1 MLKLVIQV
9 LTKFL
14 LYTKAGGVKPF
25 KLFLFSA
32 LIIVL
37 NIVIFTV
44 SSSTA
49 LAVTGDYN
57 KDITNNTLSTS
68 EWNLL
73 DDDFVDADGDTMTGN
88 LNIFRSSGDN
98 AELQLESVSGNHWG
112 LYHDRTS
119 NDLRFW
125 NLSNLFSFTD
135 SGSFGIGTT
144 NPSRLFSV
152 VSNLANQGMELRAP
166 NPALW
171 FVDNTTANKTWSIY
185 NQGSDNGLAFRS
197 ENDDGSGRNTRLFL
211 EHSTGYVGIGTVTPS
226 TGLDVQAGATYSIKA
241 GSKRIGDLGSPVLGT
256 DAVTRDYVDTNFAPL
271 TGAGYWELG
280 GNVLSAKEYFG
291 STSNFGLGFKT
302 NDLERMTITN
312 TGNIGIGTDNPGS
325 LLTIA
330 NDNWVSAVNS
340 TGTGY
345 VNMFKV
351 NSNNQLELGTAINA
365 GTFEFAP
372 DSGFNTFVDM
382 AVTSAPTAG
391 TVEGYSLKL
400 DGNNILSI
408 YSEADGS
415 GGIQNEAVGI
425 GTATPSSKL
434 TLSDGDFE
442 MTNNKSI
449 KIQNATANTTL
460 LIGNYADGGGFSYG
474 TNYTASLAVEGD
486 VKGNRICIGEDCKS
500 TWSGIVSGGMPAG
513 TPGQTLRYDTSDWVA
528 SSVIYNDGTNV
539 GIGTAVPSS
548 ELDVYGD
555 TSAQMF
561 FDRDNTNYYLD
572 PAANVMSHSAIFA
585 GNVGIGTTNPVKNL
599 EVFGSN
605 PSLRIGNNRNI
616 TTTLWSGEEIAS
628 IEFYSYDPSAPHV
641 VGKIQSI
648 GDEAS
653 SGGVAAG
660 ALAFYSNGDT
670 LERMRIS
677 SIGNV
682 GIGANAPLKKLH
694 VRGTGDTDVLITADG
709 SYGTVAGLKFQPVNV
724 GTNNYI
730 KGGVF
735 FERAAIGEGNALYG
749 GGSLH
754 LAVDTA
760 SDTMNVDVSD
770 AKLTVDYNGKVGIG
784 TTDPLSGLHIQSSDS
799 DALTLHR
806 NSVTDNDAVSLNFK
820 ITQNPSAINS
830 AYIRALRN
838 PGEGGDASLI
848 FGTYG
853 DGETMR
859 IKNGN
864 VGIGSTAPQA
874 NLDVAGQIRV
884 GSYGGDANAVPKSY
898 IDTNFAP
905 ITGGVG
911 SAFVQGG
918 NSFGT
923 TATLGTNDTQSLA
936 FETVGATRMTID
948 TGGNVAIGTTSA
960 SYLLDVAGTIR
971 STGFGTALRVA
982 GGNSDVPIFRVDAG
996 AGQSDSSNYGF
1007 SLKYMGLRSGNANS
1021 LSLFSDNISG
1031 EQIEAVTIFQ
1041 DGNVGIGSTSPSA
1054 TLDVAGEIKVGSYGG
1069 DNQAV
1074 PKSYIDGVAS
1084 KWNLSGDDIYNN
1096 NSGNVGIGT
1105 SSPTKMLEVAGDTLI
1120 ATTSS
1125 QQPFKTNQAT
1135 YLNFSIDYPSSPSIY
1150 TTQINFGLL
1159 GRLQYDGNGG
1169 IMTMQNRSTQ
1179 VGSAMI
1185 FVMGSTESLRIRN
1198 DGFVGI
1204 GSTTPQAN
1212 LDVAGQIRVG
1222 SYGGDA
1228 NAVPKSYIDTNFAPI
1243 TGGVGSAFVQGGNS
1257 FGTTA
1262 TLGTNDTQSLA
1273 FETVGAT
1280 RMTIDTSGNVGIG
1293 TATIGSE
1300 LDIYGDVSAS
1310 MYYDRDNTNY
1320 YIDPAANV
1328 MSHSAVFAGNVGIG
1342 TTSPASILDI
1352 SFPLGGSNGITIDT
1366 NDEVY
1371 SIWSNSNLGGL
1382 AINANSVGDTTRYD
1396 LFVREATGNIGI
1408 GTNAPDKKLTISQS
1422 SDSSGLIIYGYDDQS
1437 TEYLDFNISAAGYQ
1451 YINSS
1456 GPIWFNQDLYLF
1468 QPSGN
1473 ARFLVGDTSSTGQ
1486 WGGFRWQS
1494 SDDSISFGHSG
1505 SSSNARNIVVN
1516 SNGTILMNSGITG
1529 NVGIG
1534 TTSPAR
1540 RLSVSPV
1547 SSISIDAMTGRIEN
1561 VGTPINPAD
1570 AVTMSYVES
1579 SISGGTYWEASGDDI
1594 YNNNAGNVGIG
1605 IGTTAPGSLLTIAND
1620 SWVSSLNSAGTGYV
1634 NMFKVNSN
1642 NQLEFGTAINAGNFE
1657 FAPDSGLNT
1666 FVDMAVTSASAP
1678 GTVQGYSMQIDT
1690 NNILTI
1696 YSEADGSGGIQN
1708 EAVGIGTNS
1717 PSSKLTIHE
1726 GDLEMTNNKSIKI
1739 EDAGANTTLLVGNYA
1754 DGSGFTY
1761 GGNYT
1766 ASLAVEGDVK
1776 GNRICIGEDCMSSW
1790 SDIVS
1795 GGIADGT
1802 SGQTLRHDGTDWVAN
1817 SNLFNNGTDVGI
1829 GTAVP
1834 GTELDVYGD
1843 LSAQTFFDRDNT
1855 NYYLDPAGN
1864 LMPYSAIFNKSVGIG
1879 TTSPTEKLQVAGIG
1893 KFGVESTTQ
1902 GEIHIANSSG
1912 AALFKIKNINGDPEL
1927 SVNSV
1932 NNRYLNIVNENVS
1945 QTLGLT
1951 VEGSVGIGT
1960 TNPTQKLQVES
1971 GTTDSVARFVSS
1983 DSKAEILIKDIDAF
1997 SYWGTQ
2003 SNKSYFGMTSGL
2015 SSNNLIIDAT
2025 GNVGIGTASPGA
2037 KLAIEQ
2043 AQTTNTT
2050 TFSSPHLKLT
2060 SSSGTTDLI
2069 GTTAITLS
2077 TSVADNYGIS
2087 LAGLRAT
2094 TGGAP
2099 DFSIRTH
2106 NNSAEGVERL
2116 RIKSTG
2122 FVGIGSTDP
2131 QATLDV
2137 AGQIRVGSY
2146 GGDDN
2151 AVPKSYIDNGFAPIG
2166 SGAGSAFVQGGNSF
2180 GTTAILGT
2188 NDTQS
2193 LAFETVGAT
2202 RMTIDTSGNVGI
2214 GTATI
2219 GSELDVY
2226 GDISASMYYDRD
2238 NTNYYIDPA
2247 ANVMS
2252 HSAIFAGNV
2261 GIGTTSPKASLSI
2274 SKGSYPLNLEQIN
2287 AAGDAF
2293 IGHNTYYSDGYIH
2306 SGLKNKWNT
2315 THSNFGSRGIGFSY
2329 TSGMVFYTDRIATTA
2344 GVEYTPVERMRIT
2357 NEGEIGIG
2365 TPNPL
2370 NTLHVYSDSGAQNS
2384 QVAFFEG
2391 GQSDGDESEILVGAN
2406 NTSAQAAILGFNY
2419 DAVGDADYGY
2429 LELKDRTKAITFNAS
2444 GNVGVG
2450 TIEPMRKL
2458 SVVTSEDGD
2467 GLLIRRNAAVEN
2479 VYSDIRFSLT
2489 TSSTY
2494 TGNTFIRAYRRT
2506 SSTDND
2512 LLFHV
2517 GGSDTVMMKNSGFV
2531 GIGSTDPQ
2539 ATLDVAGQIRVGSYG
2554 GDDNAVPKSYIDNG
2568 FAPIGSG
2575 AGSAFVQGGNSF
2587 GTTAILGT
2595 NDTQSLAFET
2605 VGATRMTIDTSG
2617 NVGIGTATIGSEL
2630 DVYGDISASMY
2641 YDRDNTNYY
2650 IDPAANVMS
2659 HSAVFAGNVGIGTTS
2674 PSAKLDIETTLGVD
2688 NTQLELRDSSVNV
2701 GYNFEIGDTGISGL
2715 AAKNLVIRGDS
2726 AASDIA
2732 FSPSSDT
2739 PGALVIKDGGNVGI
2753 GTTNPS
2759 AKLHVNGNVTMG
2771 RLGIG
2776 TLSFVSAQAF
2786 IQPDSDSLDGLLMFT
2801 NRSGYTGNLL
2811 EIRNSNVANADYNL
2825 IDASTSNGG
2834 VPQFRIRG
2842 DGLAYFAGNVG
2853 IGTTSPA
2860 RRLSVSPVSS
2870 ISIDAMTG
2878 RIENVGTPINPADA
2892 VNLSYVESSISGSTF
2907 WAANGDDIYNSN
2919 VGNVGIGIGTTAPG
2933 SLLTIAND
2941 NWVTA
2946 LNSTGTGY
2954 VNMFK
2959 VNSNNQLELG
2969 TAINAGTFEFA
2980 PDSGFNTFVDMAV
2993 TAAPAVGTIQGYTL
3007 KLDGNN
3013 ILSLYSEA
3021 DGSGGIQNQGVGIGT
3036 AIPSSELDV
3045 YGDAS
3050 AQMFFDRDNTNY
3062 YLDPAANLMSHSA
3075 IFAGNVGIGTLSPS
3089 AKLHVVGNA
3098 VISGTLSTQTGS
3110 DFAEEFVVSDYI
3122 EPGTVVVMGDLGYK
3136 SVKVSSK
3143 AYDSSVVG
3151 VVSDNPSIIA
3161 GKVDSE
3167 KKAIIAMVGVV
3178 SVKVVDEGGSIRRG
3192 DLLTSSSVSGHAR
3205 KADKYVGGTII
3216 GKALEDL
3223 EGRKGIVKVLVNLQ

>member
-1 MLKLVIQV
+1 
-9 LTKFL
+9 
-14 LYTKAGGVKPF
+14 
-25 KLFLFSA
+25 
-32 LIIVL
+32 
-37 NIVIFTV
+37 
-44 SSSTA
+44 
-49 LAVTGDYN
+49 
-57 KDITNNTLSTS
+57 
-68 EWNLL
+68 
-73 DDDFVDADGDTMTGN
+73 
-88 LNIFRSSGDN
+88 
-98 AELQLESVSGNHWG
+98 
-112 LYHDRTS
+112 
-119 NDLRFW
+119 
-125 NLSNLFSFTD
+125 
-135 SGSFGIGTT
+135 
-144 NPSRLFSV
+144 
-152 VSNLANQGMELRAP
+152 
-166 NPALW
+166 
-171 FVDNTTANKTWSIY
+171 
-185 NQGSDNGLAFRS
+185 
-197 ENDDGSGRNTRLFL
+197 
-211 EHSTGYVGIGTVTPS
+211 
-226 TGLDVQAGATYSIKA
+226 
-241 GSKRIGDLGSPVLGT
+241 
-256 DAVTRDYVDTNFAPL
+256 
-271 TGAGYWELG
+271 
-280 GNVLSAKEYFG
+280 
-291 STSNFGLGFKT
+291 
-302 NDLERMTITN
+302 
-312 TGNIGIGTDNPGS
+312 
-325 LLTIA
+325 
-330 NDNWVSAVNS
+330 
-340 TGTGY
+340 
-345 VNMFKV
+345 
-351 NSNNQLELGTAINA
+351 
-365 GTFEFAP
+365 
-372 DSGFNTFVDM
+372 
-382 AVTSAPTAG
+382 
-391 TVEGYSLKL
+391 
-400 DGNNILSI
+400 
-408 YSEADGS
+408 
-415 GGIQNEAVGI
+415 
-425 GTATPSSKL
+425 
-434 TLSDGDFE
+434 
-442 MTNNKSI
+442 
-449 KIQNATANTTL
+449 
-460 LIGNYADGGGFSYG
+460 
-474 TNYTASLAVEGD
+474 
-486 VKGNRICIGEDCKS
+486 
-500 TWSGIVSGGMPAG
+500 
-513 TPGQTLRYDTSDWVA
+513 
-528 SSVIYNDGTNV
+528 
-539 GIGTAVPSS
+539 
-548 ELDVYGD
+548 
-555 TSAQMF
+555 
-561 FDRDNTNYYLD
+561 
-572 PAANVMSHSAIFA
+572 
-585 GNVGIGTTNPVKNL
+585 
-599 EVFGSN
+599 
-605 PSLRIGNNRNI
+605 
-616 TTTLWSGEEIAS
+616 
-628 IEFYSYDPSAPHV
+628 
-641 VGKIQSI
+641 
-648 GDEAS
+648 
-653 SGGVAAG
+653 
-660 ALAFYSNGDT
+660 
-670 LERMRIS
+670 
-677 SIGNV
+677 
-682 GIGANAPLKKLH
+682 
-694 VRGTGDTDVLITADG
+694 
-709 SYGTVAGLKFQPVNV
+709 
-724 GTNNYI
+724 
-730 KGGVF
+730 
-735 FERAAIGEGNALYG
+735 
-749 GGSLH
+749 
-754 LAVDTA
+754 
-760 SDTMNVDVSD
+760 
-770 AKLTVDYNGKVGIG
+770 
-784 TTDPLSGLHIQSSDS
+784 
-799 DALTLHR
+799 
-806 NSVTDNDAVSLNFK
+806 
-820 ITQNPSAINS
+820 
-830 AYIRALRN
+830 
-838 PGEGGDASLI
+838 
-848 FGTYG
+848 
-853 DGETMR
+853 
-859 IKNGN
+859 
-864 VGIGSTAPQA
+864 
-874 NLDVAGQIRV
+874 
-884 GSYGGDANAVPKSY
+884 
-898 IDTNFAP
+898 
-905 ITGGVG
+905 
-911 SAFVQGG
+911 
-918 NSFGT
+918 
-923 TATLGTNDTQSLA
+923 
-936 FETVGATRMTID
+936 
-948 TGGNVAIGTTSA
+948 
-960 SYLLDVAGTIR
+960 
-971 STGFGTALRVA
+971 
-982 GGNSDVPIFRVDAG
+982 
-996 AGQSDSSNYGF
+996 
-1007 SLKYMGLRSGNANS
+1007 
-1021 LSLFSDNISG
+1021 
-1031 EQIEAVTIFQ
+1031 
-1041 DGNVGIGSTSPSA
+1041 
-1054 TLDVAGEIKVGSYGG
+1054 
-1069 DNQAV
+1069 
-1074 PKSYIDGVAS
+1074 
-1084 KWNLSGDDIYNN
+1084 
-1096 NSGNVGIGT
+1096 
-1105 SSPTKMLEVAGDTLI
+1105 
-1120 ATTSS
+1120 
-1125 QQPFKTNQAT
+1125 
-1135 YLNFSIDYPSSPSIY
+1135 
-1150 TTQINFGLL
+1150 
-1159 GRLQYDGNGG
+1159 
-1169 IMTMQNRSTQ
+1169 
-1179 VGSAMI
+1179 
-1185 FVMGSTESLRIRN
+1185 
-1198 DGFVGI
+1198 
-1204 GSTTPQAN
+1204 
-1212 LDVAGQIRVG
+1212 
-1222 SYGGDA
+1222 
-1228 NAVPKSYIDTNFAPI
+1228 
-1243 TGGVGSAFVQGGNS
+1243 
-1257 FGTTA
+1257 
-1262 TLGTNDTQSLA
+1262 
-1273 FETVGAT
+1273 
-1280 RMTIDTSGNVGIG
+1280 
-1293 TATIGSE
+1293 
-1300 LDIYGDVSAS
+1300 
-1310 MYYDRDNTNY
+1310 
-1320 YIDPAANV
+1320 
-1328 MSHSAVFAGNVGIG
+1328 
-1342 TTSPASILDI
+1342 
-1352 SFPLGGSNGITIDT
+1352 
-1366 NDEVY
+1366 
-1371 SIWSNSNLGGL
+1371 
-1382 AINANSVGDTTRYD
+1382 
-1396 LFVREATGNIGI
+1396 
-1408 GTNAPDKKLTISQS
+1408 
-1422 SDSSGLIIYGYDDQS
+1422 
-1437 TEYLDFNISAAGYQ
+1437 
-1451 YINSS
+1451 
-1456 GPIWFNQDLYLF
+1456 
-1468 QPSGN
+1468 
-1473 ARFLVGDTSSTGQ
+1473 
-1486 WGGFRWQS
+1486 
-1494 SDDSISFGHSG
+1494 
-1505 SSSNARNIVVN
+1505 
-1516 SNGTILMNSGITG
+1516 
-1529 NVGIG
+1529 
-1534 TTSPAR
+1534 
-1540 RLSVSPV
+1540 
-1547 SSISIDAMTGRIEN
+1547 MTGRIEN

-1666 FVDMAVTSASAP
+1666 FVDMAVTSAPAP

-2252 HSAIFAGNV
+2252 HSA
-2261 GIGTTSPKASLSI
+2261 
-2274 SKGSYPLNLEQIN
+2274 
-2287 AAGDAF
+2287 
-2293 IGHNTYYSDGYIH
+2293 
-2306 SGLKNKWNT
+2306 
-2315 THSNFGSRGIGFSY
+2315 
-2329 TSGMVFYTDRIATTA
+2329 
-2344 GVEYTPVERMRIT
+2344 
-2357 NEGEIGIG
+2357 
-2365 TPNPL
+2365 
-2370 NTLHVYSDSGAQNS
+2370 
-2384 QVAFFEG
+2384 
-2391 GQSDGDESEILVGAN
+2391 
-2406 NTSAQAAILGFNY
+2406 
-2419 DAVGDADYGY
+2419 
-2429 LELKDRTKAITFNAS
+2429 
-2444 GNVGVG
+2444 
-2450 TIEPMRKL
+2450 
-2458 SVVTSEDGD
+2458 
-2467 GLLIRRNAAVEN
+2467 
-2479 VYSDIRFSLT
+2479 
-2489 TSSTY
+2489 
-2494 TGNTFIRAYRRT
+2494 
-2506 SSTDND
+2506 
-2512 LLFHV
+2512 
-2517 GGSDTVMMKNSGFV
+2517 
-2531 GIGSTDPQ
+2531 
-2539 ATLDVAGQIRVGSYG
+2539 
-2554 GDDNAVPKSYIDNG
+2554 
-2568 FAPIGSG
+2568 
-2575 AGSAFVQGGNSF
+2575 
-2587 GTTAILGT
+2587 
-2595 NDTQSLAFET
+2595 
-2605 VGATRMTIDTSG
+2605 
-2617 NVGIGTATIGSEL
+2617 
-2630 DVYGDISASMY
+2630 
-2641 YDRDNTNYY
+2641 
-2650 IDPAANVMS
+2650 
-2659 HSAVFAGNVGIGTTS
+2659 VFAGNVGIGTTS

-3013 ILSLYSEA
+3013 ILSLYS
-3021 DGSGGIQNQGVGIGT
+3021 
-3036 AIPSSELDV
+3036 
-3045 YGDAS
+3045 
-3050 AQMFFDRDNTNY
+3050 
-3062 YLDPAANLMSHSA
+3062 
-3075 IFAGNVGIGTLSPS
+3075 
-3089 AKLHVVGNA
+3089 
-3098 VISGTLSTQTGS
+3098 
-3110 DFAEEFVVSDYI
+3110 
-3122 EPGTVVVMGDLGYK
+3122 
-3136 SVKVSSK
+3136 
-3143 AYDSSVVG
+3143 
-3151 VVSDNPSIIA
+3151 
-3161 GKVDSE
+3161 
-3167 KKAIIAMVGVV
+3167 
-3178 SVKVVDEGGSIRRG
+3178 
-3192 DLLTSSSVSGHAR
+3192 
-3205 KADKYVGGTII
+3205 
-3216 GKALEDL
+3216 
-3223 EGRKGIVKVLVNLQ
+3223 